1 MYKNMETKIKD
12 RIKSRVVEVGECWEW
27 LGRFSSK
34 SPQIRH
40 KGRAVSLRR
49 LLWIERAGRNP
60 DDKYIHVSC
69 GNWRCV
75 NPDHLVA
82 KDFKGHAVATAGK
95 RSKASYKA
103 AAIKVGKKNRKLTV
117 QQVMEIRASSK
128 SCKKLGEEYGVSHTT
143 VNKIKRGLIYNE
155 TSIWSQLMR

>member
-1 MYKNMETKIKD
+1 METKIKD
-12 RIKSRVVEVGECWEW
+12 RIKPRVAEVGECWEW
-27 LGRFSSK
+27 LGWFSNK

-49 LLWIERAGRNP
+49 LLWIERVGRNP
-60 DDKYIHVSC
+60 DGKYIHVSC

-82 KDFKGHAVATAGK
+82 KGFKDHAAASAGK
-95 RSKASYKA
+95 RSRASYKA
-103 AAIKVGKKNRKLTV
+103 AAIKGGKKNRKLTM
-117 QQVMEIRASSK
+117 QQVMEIRTSPK

-143 VNKIKRGLIYNE
+143 ISKIKRGLIYNE